1 MSSIKIALNES
12 KGKEFIKSI
21 EGKESLFILAI
32 AYTETA
38 EIDGITI
45 AGADKDMIKYTPPA
59 DAEFLYS
66 GICKCID
73 AIPATP
79 DGKPTPALITRAAL
93 RLMDIPV
100 YVIDSGSK
108 VKPMIP
114 HYTLAVRHGCNIAY
128 GKALSI
134 EDVNNAF
141 YSSIELGSIL
151 GKSSSCLVI
160 GESIPAGTTTALAV
174 MLALGIDARFK
185 VSSSMPD
192 NPHNIKLKVA
202 YDGMKSAGI
211 DIGSLAKRPLDA
223 ISMLGDP
230 MMPCVAGLSIGAIRY
245 ANTKVILAGGT
256 QMAAILAIIKSC
268 INSIIDDDR
277 DNRILDNIA
286 IATTSYVIND
296 NSADIKGLVASI
308 DDCVPLLYYDPL
320 LDRSKKRGLRAYAEG
335 FVKEG
340 VGAGGACIAT
350 IAKSMHNINSMDI
363 LNAIEEEYENVIE
376 KRIL

>member
-1 MSSIKIALNES
+1 MSSIKIALNEG

-21 EGKESLFILAI
+21 EGKEFRFILSI

-45 AGADKDMIKYTPPA
+45 AGANKDMIKYTPPA

-66 GICKCID
+66 GRCKCID

-100 YVIDSGSK
+100 HVIDSGSK
-108 VKPMIP
+108 IKPMIP
-114 HYTLAVRHGCNIAY
+114 HYTLAVKHGDNIAY
-128 GKALSI
+128 GKALST
-134 EDVNNAF
+134 EDVTNAF
-141 YSSIELGSIL
+141 YSSIELGCIL
-151 GKSSSCLVI
+151 GKSSECLVI

-192 NPHNIKLKVA
+192 NPHSLKLKVA
-202 YDGMKSAGI
+202 YEGMKSAGI
-211 DIGSLAKRPLDA
+211 DMGSLAKRPFDA

-230 MMPCVAGLSIGAIRY
+230 MMPCVAGLSIGAIKY
-245 ANTKVILAGGT
+245 ANVKVILAGGT
-256 QMAAILAIIKSC
+256 QMAAILAIIKSLN
-268 INSIIDDDR
+268 INGLIDGA
-277 DNRILDNIA
+277 ILNNIA

-296 NSADIKGLVASI
+296 CSADIKGLVESI
-308 DDCVPLLYYDPL
+308 DSSIPLLYYDPL
-320 LDRSKKRGLRAYAEG
+320 LDRSSKRGLRAYTEG

-340 VGAGGACIAT
+340 VGAGGACIAA
-350 IAKSMHNINSMDI
+350 IAKSMHSINNMDI
-363 LNAIEEEYENVIE
+363 LYAIEKEYEHVIE
-376 KRIL
+376 KSIL

>member
-1 MSSIKIALNES
+1 MSPIKIALNES
-12 KGKEFIKSI
+12 KGKEFIRSI
-21 EGKESLFILAI
+21 EGKDSLFILAI

-45 AGADKDMIKYTPPA
+45 AGANKDMIKYTPPA

-93 RLMDIPV
+93 RLTGIPV

-108 VKPMIP
+108 IKPMIP
-114 HYTLAVRHGCNIAY
+114 HYTLAVRHGCNISY

-134 EDVNNAF
+134 EDVNNVF
-141 YSSIELGSIL
+141 YSSIELGRIL

-256 QMAAILAIIKSC
+256 QMAAILAIIKSY
-268 INSIIDDDR
+268 INNTIDDR
-277 DNRILDNIA
+277 DNKILDNIA

-308 DDCVPLLYYDPL
+308 DDGVPLLYYDLL
-320 LDRSKKRGLRAYAEG
+320 LDRSKKKGLRAYAEG

-340 VGAGGACIAT
+340 VGAGGACIIT
-350 IAKSMHNINSMDI
+350 IAKSTYNINSMDI

-376 KRIL
+376 KKIL

>member
-45 AGADKDMIKYTPPA
+45 AGANKDMIKYTPPA

-141 YSSIELGSIL
+141 Y
-151 GKSSSCLVI
+151 
-160 GESIPAGTTTALAV
+160 
-174 MLALGIDARFK
+174 
-185 VSSSMPD
+185 
-192 NPHNIKLKVA
+192 
-202 YDGMKSAGI
+202 
-211 DIGSLAKRPLDA
+211 
-223 ISMLGDP
+223 
-230 MMPCVAGLSIGAIRY
+230 
-245 ANTKVILAGGT
+245 
-256 QMAAILAIIKSC
+256 
-268 INSIIDDDR
+268 
-277 DNRILDNIA
+277 
-286 IATTSYVIND
+286 
-296 NSADIKGLVASI
+296 
-308 DDCVPLLYYDPL
+308 
-320 LDRSKKRGLRAYAEG
+320 
-335 FVKEG
+335 
-340 VGAGGACIAT
+340 
-350 IAKSMHNINSMDI
+350 
-363 LNAIEEEYENVIE
+363 
-376 KRIL
+376 

>member
-1 MSSIKIALNES
+1 MSSINIALNES

-21 EGKESLFILAI
+21 EGKDFLFILAI

-45 AGADKDMIKYTPPA
+45 AGANKDMIKYTPPA

-108 VKPMIP
+108 IKPMIP
-114 HYTLAVRHGCNIAY
+114 HYTLAVRHGCNISY

-134 EDVNNAF
+134 EDVNNVF
-141 YSSIELGSIL
+141 YSSIELGRIL

-192 NPHNIKLKVA
+192 NPHNIKLKVV

-211 DIGSLAKRPLDA
+211 DIGSLAERPLDA

-256 QMAAILAIIKSC
+256 QMAAILAIIKSY
-268 INSIIDDDR
+268 INNTIDDR
-277 DNRILDNIA
+277 DNKILDNIA

-308 DDCVPLLYYDPL
+308 DYSVPLLYYDPL

-350 IAKSMHNINSMDI
+350 IAKSMYNINSMDI

-376 KRIL
+376 KSIL